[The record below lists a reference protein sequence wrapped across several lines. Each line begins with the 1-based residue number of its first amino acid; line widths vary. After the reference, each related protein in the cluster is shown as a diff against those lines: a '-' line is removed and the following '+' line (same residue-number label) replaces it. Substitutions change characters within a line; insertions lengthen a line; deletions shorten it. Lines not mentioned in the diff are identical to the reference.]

1 MENGRLSEYNDDHYL
16 HDLFVNYEN
25 NPVGIYIFKVINRN
39 IRTRRKICSKL
50 AIKTP
55 ERRHWRRSSV
65 FIVNSEHIL
74 NLALVFLLLNL
85 NM

>member
-1 MENGRLSEYNDDHYL
+1 MIIIYI
-16 HDLFVNYEN
+16 DLFVNYEN

-74 NLALVFLLLNL
+74 NLALVFLLLTL